1 MKKIVLIATALLL
14 CVSSKAQNAVGSW
27 SLQPKA
33 GINLATMTNDD
44 DAKIR
49 VGLVAGNWNIRHHRC
64 SQFQRV
70 PSILSREPKLK
81 LKVSTEPS
89 RWTM

>member
-1 MKKIVLIATALLL
+1 MKKIVLVATALLL
-14 CVSSKAQNAVGSW
+14 GVSTNAQNAVGSW

-33 GINLATMTNDD
+33 GINVATMTNDD
-44 DAKIR
+44 DA
-49 VGLVAGNWNIRHHRC
+49 
-64 SQFQRV
+64 FQRV